1 MNAIGLALKNAGFGY
16 ETAEERKFKLAA
28 EAWAKHPGPNAG
40 LARKS
45 HIMNALG
52 GEITWSLVQ
61 DYHKHTLGLAVTHLL
76 NQTEPKKSD
85 TGSKPVGGGQLITD
99 THVCSASATPSR
111 DDAQPQAERRS
122 EPATF
127 VATPK
132 TGQPA
137 APPAFG
143 QYLNGTVESRA
154 REKIVAAEK
163 LKVLADKQAA
173 RNASTV
179 KVMARL
185 CKLDTVMVNGKPI
198 GDCMV
203 AEVKAWAETRLSD
216 MRAAGRDARFAMIL
230 VANLESNKVIRDY
243 WTNPDVVDAEYAKA
257 EAGYAA

>member
-1 MNAIGLALKNAGFGY
+1 MNAIGLALKNAGY

-28 EAWAKHPGPNAG
+28 ETWKKHPGPNAG

-61 DYHKHTLGLAVTHLL
+61 DYDKHTLGLAITHLL

-85 TGSKPVGGGQLITD
+85 TGVKPVGGGQKSIGTQNF
-99 THVCSASATPSR
+99 SAPATPSQ
-111 DDAQPQAERRS
+111 DDARPQASRRS
-122 EPATF
+122 EPASSST
-127 VATPK
+127 TPIGI
-132 TGQPA
+132 TPA

-143 QYLNGTVESRA
+143 QYLEGTAESRA
-154 REKIVAAEK
+154 REK
-163 LKVLADKQAA
+163 LKVMADKQAA

-179 KVMARL
+179 KVMVRL

-203 AEVKAWAETRLSD
+203 VEVKSWAEVRLSD

-230 VANLESNKVIRDY
+230 VANLESNKVIRDH
-243 WTNPDVVDAEYAKA
+243 WRDPNEVDEQYAKA

>member
-16 ETAEERKFKLAA
+16 ETAEDRKFKLAA

-61 DYHKHTLGLAVTHLL
+61 DYDKHTLGLAVTHLL
-76 NQTEPKKSD
+76 SHTEPKKSD
-85 TGSKPVGGGQLITD
+85 TGVKSVGGGQCKGD
-99 THVCSASATPSR
+99 THIVTAPATQSQDNAR
-111 DDAQPQAERRS
+111 SQALRRS
-122 EPATF
+122 EPARQG
-127 VATPK
+127 ATPK
-132 TGQPA
+132 TGTPA
-137 APPAFG
+137 APPPFG
-143 QYLNGTVESRA
+143 QYLQGTEESRA

-179 KVMARL
+179 AVMKRL

-230 VANLESNKVIRDY
+230 VANLESNKVIRDH
-243 WTNPDVVDAEYAKA
+243 WRDPNEVDAQYAKA